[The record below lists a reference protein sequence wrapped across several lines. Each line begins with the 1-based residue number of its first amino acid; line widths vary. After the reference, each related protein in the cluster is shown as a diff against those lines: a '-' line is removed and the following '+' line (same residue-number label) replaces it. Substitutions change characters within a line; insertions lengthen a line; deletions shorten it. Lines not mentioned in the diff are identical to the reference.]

1 MVGGSVFYAAEA
13 QETTIGNAKT
23 EAEDAVEHLDKELQE
38 SENRRLEAERW
49 EQQLSS
55 LVWICTSTQ
64 KMSKVTVIDANN
76 PADIL
81 EVFNV
86 CQGHL
91 LCIASVPG
99 AKESDY
105 AQSSNENSIRNSVNG
120 SSTTNDSENN
130 NGACHE
136 DVTNA
141 NENTEQNNGRKNH
154 PDTDAAVDK
163 NKNESDNQSED
174 QANENTTE
182 KTAETDQNST
192 TNEPQSLES
201 IDSETANLGKV
212 HFVRCNVEAHPIRL
226 NDKDIVNEETKEEVT
241 EEETPIEKMS
251 SIQPT
256 MWLGAQNGA
265 VFVHSAVAKWAVCLH
280 SVKLKDAALA
290 IVYVVFPIVIKQI
303 CTKTRAIKSL
313 NLIYLI
319 STYNL
324 NSRKYG

>member
-13 QETTIGNAKT
+13 QETSNAKV

-38 SENRRLEAERW
+38 NENRRLEAERW

-76 PADIL
+76 PADVL

-105 AQSSNENSIRNSVNG
+105 AQFSNENSIRNSANDM
-120 SSTTNDSENN
+120 TNDSENN
-130 NGACHE
+130 NGACE
-136 DVTNA
+136 DITNA
-141 NENTEQNNGRKNH
+141 NENAEQNGQKNYQ
-154 PDTDAAVDK
+154 DAETAIDK
-163 NKNESDNQSED
+163 NKSESDNQSED
-174 QANENTTE
+174 QTNENIE
-182 KTAETDQNST
+182 KSVNTETDQNS

-212 HFVRCNVEAHPIRL
+212 NFIRCNAEAHPSRS
-226 NDKDIVNEETKEEVT
+226 NDAVNEETKEEIA
-241 EEETPIEKMS
+241 EETPIEKMS

-265 VFVHSAVAKWAVCLH
+265 VFVHSAVAKWSVCLH

-290 IVYVVFPIVIKQI
+290 IVYVAFE
-303 CTKTRAIKSL
+303 
-313 NLIYLI
+313 
-319 STYNL
+319 
-324 NSRKYG
+324 

>member
-1 MVGGSVFYAAEA
+1 MLENLFGLEILKLETFPLVYFQKNIKMIFPFQIWCGAGVNLSGGKTRDGGSMVGGSVFYAAEA
-13 QETTIGNAKT
+13 RESNSTSKT

-38 SENRRLEAERW
+38 SEQRRLEAERL

-86 CQGHL
+86 CQSHL

-105 AQSSNENSIRNSVNG
+105 VQGLSDETLQNVSVVDGSKESSKTNEIIGSNNSSESIGDRAKTDSETQGESSSNEKVTE
-120 SSTTNDSENN
+120 SSEKPESE
-130 NGACHE
+130 
-136 DVTNA
+136 
-141 NENTEQNNGRKNH
+141 
-154 PDTDAAVDK
+154 
-163 NKNESDNQSED
+163 
-174 QANENTTE
+174 
-182 KTAETDQNST
+182 QNST
-192 TNEPQSLES
+192 ADAQNVETNA
-201 IDSETANLGKV
+201 DGETINLGKV
-212 HFVRCNVEAHPIRL
+212 HFIKNVGESSQIS
-226 NDKDIVNEETKEEVT
+226 EETETSEKEAT
-241 EEETPIEKMS
+241 EEDQTPIEKMS

-265 VFVHSAVAKWAVCLH
+265 IFVHSAVAKWAVCLH

-290 IVYVVFPIVIKQI
+290 IV
-303 CTKTRAIKSL
+303 
-313 NLIYLI
+313 
-319 STYNL
+319 
-324 NSRKYG
+324 

>member
-13 QETTIGNAKT
+13 QETSNAKA

-38 SENRRLEAERW
+38 NENRRLEAERW

-76 PADIL
+76 PADVL

-105 AQSSNENSIRNSVNG
+105 AQSSNENSIRNSVN
-120 SSTTNDSENN
+120 DSENN
-130 NGACHE
+130 NGVCE

-141 NENTEQNNGRKNH
+141 NENDEQNGRRNH
-154 PDTDAAVDK
+154 QDAEVAVEK
-163 NKNESDNQSED
+163 NKSESDNQSED
-174 QANENTTE
+174 QANENT
-182 KTAETDQNST
+182 AEDQNS

-212 HFVRCNVEAHPIRL
+212 SFVRCNAEAHPPQS
-226 NDKDIVNEETKEEVT
+226 NKDVNEEAKDEVT
-241 EEETPIEKMS
+241 EETPIEKMS
-251 SIQPT
+251 SVQPT

-265 VFVHSAVAKWAVCLH
+265 VFVHSAVAKWSVCLH

-290 IVYVVFPIVIKQI
+290 IVYVITPFSSKDCSIQKE
-303 CTKTRAIKSL
+303 
-313 NLIYLI
+313 
-319 STYNL
+319 NL
-324 NSRKYG
+324 NESLSKNLLPRS

>member
-13 QETTIGNAKT
+13 QETSNNRAK
-23 EAEDAVEHLDKELQE
+23 ADGVEDAIEHLDKELQE
-38 SENRRLEAERW
+38 NENRRLEAEQW

-76 PADIL
+76 PADVL

-105 AQSSNENSIRNSVNG
+105 TQSSNENSIRNSTNG
-120 SSTTNDSENN
+120 ANDNDNN
-130 NGACHE
+130 NSVCE
-136 DVTNA
+136 DAANA
-141 NENTEQNNGRKNH
+141 NENVEQNDQKNH
-154 PDTDAAVDK
+154 QDIETIIDK
-163 NKNESDNQSED
+163 NKSESDNQSED
-174 QANENTTE
+174 QANENIE
-182 KTAETDQNST
+182 KIIETDHNS

-212 HFVRCNVEAHPIRL
+212 HFVRYNGEIHSSRL
-226 NDKDIVNEETKEEVT
+226 NDKDAMNKDAKEQISEET
-241 EEETPIEKMS
+241 IEKMS

-265 VFVHSAVAKWAVCLH
+265 VFVHSAVAKWSVCLH
-280 SVKLKDAALA
+280 SVKLRDAALA
-290 IVYVVFPIVIKQI
+290 IVYVTFQTIII
-303 CTKTRAIKSL
+303 
-313 NLIYLI
+313 
-319 STYNL
+319 
-324 NSRKYG
+324 

>member
-13 QETTIGNAKT
+13 QETSNAKV
-23 EAEDAVEHLDKELQE
+23 EAEDAIEHLDKELQE
-38 SENRRLEAERW
+38 NENRRLEAERW

-76 PADIL
+76 PADVL

-105 AQSSNENSIRNSVNG
+105 AQSSNENSFRNSANG
-120 SSTTNDSENN
+120 TTNDSENN
-130 NGACHE
+130 NGACE

-141 NENTEQNNGRKNH
+141 NENAEQNGQKNH
-154 PDTDAAVDK
+154 QDTEIAIDK
-163 NKNESDNQSED
+163 NKSESDNQSED
-174 QANENTTE
+174 QANENTE
-182 KTAETDQNST
+182 KSAETDQNS

-212 HFVRCNVEAHPIRL
+212 NFIRCNAEAHPSRS
-226 NDKDIVNEETKEEVT
+226 NDKDAVNEETKEEVA
-241 EEETPIEKMS
+241 EETPIEKMS

-265 VFVHSAVAKWAVCLH
+265 VFVHSAVAKWSVCLH
-280 SVKLKDAALA
+280 SVKLRDAALA
-290 IVYVVFPIVIKQI
+290 IVYVAFE
-303 CTKTRAIKSL
+303 
-313 NLIYLI
+313 
-319 STYNL
+319 
-324 NSRKYG
+324 

>member
-13 QETTIGNAKT
+13 QETSNTKA

-38 SENRRLEAERW
+38 NENRRLEAEQW

-76 PADIL
+76 PADVL

-105 AQSSNENSIRNSVNG
+105 TQSSNENSLRNSA
-120 SSTTNDSENN
+120 NDSENN
-130 NGACHE
+130 NGVCE

-141 NENTEQNNGRKNH
+141 NENVEQNSQKNH
-154 PDTDAAVDK
+154 QNAEIIIDK
-163 NKNESDNQSED
+163 NKSESNNQSED
-174 QANENTTE
+174 QVNENTE
-182 KTAETDQNST
+182 KSAETDQNS

-201 IDSETANLGKV
+201 VDSETANLGKV
-212 HFVRCNVEAHPIRL
+212 NFIRYNAETHSRP
-226 NDKDIVNEETKEEVT
+226 NDKDTANEETKEEVI
-241 EEETPIEKMS
+241 EETSIEKMS

-265 VFVHSAVAKWAVCLH
+265 VFVHSAVAKWSVCLH
-280 SVKLKDAALA
+280 SVKLRDAALA
-290 IVYVVFPIVIKQI
+290 IVYVCCFEQG
-303 CTKTRAIKSL
+303 S
-313 NLIYLI
+313 
-319 STYNL
+319 
-324 NSRKYG
+324 

>member
-13 QETTIGNAKT
+13 REISNTKT
-23 EAEDAVEHLDKELQE
+23 EAEDAVEHLDKELQD
-38 SENRRLEAERW
+38 SETRRLEAERG
-49 EQQLSS
+49 EEQLSS

-64 KMSKVTVIDANN
+64 KMSKVTVIDANS

-105 AQSSNENSIRNSVNG
+105 AQSSSENSLRTANG
-120 SSTTNDSENN
+120 TNDSENN
-130 NGACHE
+130 NGISE

-141 NENTEQNNGRKNH
+141 NDTIEQNGQKNH
-154 PDTDAAVDK
+154 QDTEAIVDK
-163 NKNESDNQSED
+163 SKSESDNPSED
-174 QANENTTE
+174 QANENTE
-182 KTAETDQNST
+182 KTAETDQNSA
-192 TNEPQSLES
+192 NEPQSLES

-212 HFVRCNVEAHPIRL
+212 HFVRCNAEVPPSRL
-226 NDKDIVNEETKEEVT
+226 NGKDASVNEETQDEEVT
-241 EEETPIEKMS
+241 EETPIEKMS

-265 VFVHSAVAKWAVCLH
+265 VFVHSSVAKWSVCLH

-290 IVYVVFPIVIKQI
+290 IVYVALKLA
-303 CTKTRAIKSL
+303 R
-313 NLIYLI
+313 
-319 STYNL
+319 
-324 NSRKYG
+324 SRNTGR

>member
-13 QETTIGNAKT
+13 RETSNTKT
-23 EAEDAVEHLDKELQE
+23 DAEDAVEHLDKELQE
-38 SENRRLEAERW
+38 NESRRLEAERW
-49 EQQLSS
+49 DQQLSS

-105 AQSSNENSIRNSVNG
+105 TQSSSENSIRTTNG
-120 SSTTNDSENN
+120 TNDSENN
-130 NGACHE
+130 NGVSE
-136 DVTNA
+136 DVANA
-141 NENTEQNNGRKNH
+141 NESNELNGRKNH
-154 PDTDAAVDK
+154 QDGEAPADK
-163 NKNESDNQSED
+163 SESDNPSDD
-174 QANENTTE
+174 QANENTE
-182 KTAETDQNST
+182 KTAETDQTNS

-201 IDSETANLGKV
+201 IDCEMANLGKV
-212 HFVRCNVEAHPIRL
+212 HFVRGNGEVFPARF
-226 NDKDIVNEETKEEVT
+226 NGKDTVNEEAKEQEVV

-265 VFVHSAVAKWAVCLH
+265 VFVHSAVAKWSVCLH
-280 SVKLKDAALA
+280 SVKLRDAALA
-290 IVYVVFPIVIKQI
+290 IVYVI
-303 CTKTRAIKSL
+303 AIEVS
-313 NLIYLI
+313 
-319 STYNL
+319 SVGRCDR
-324 NSRKYG
+324 SKYR

>member
-13 QETTIGNAKT
+13 QETSNAKA

-76 PADIL
+76 PADVL
-81 EVFNV
+81 EVFSV

-105 AQSSNENSIRNSVNG
+105 AQFSNENSSRNLNG
-120 SSTTNDSENN
+120 TMNDSENN
-130 NGACHE
+130 NGICE
-136 DVTNA
+136 DITNA
-141 NENTEQNNGRKNH
+141 NENAEQNDQKNH
-154 PDTDAAVDK
+154 QDTEIAVDK
-163 NKNESDNQSED
+163 NKSESDNQSED
-174 QANENTTE
+174 QTNENTE
-182 KTAETDQNST
+182 KFVETDQNS

-201 IDSETANLGKV
+201 IDSETANLGKIN
-212 HFVRCNVEAHPIRL
+212 FIRCNAEAHSSRS
-226 NDKDIVNEETKEEVT
+226 NKDVNEEAKEEIV
-241 EEETPIEKMS
+241 EETPIEKMS

-256 MWLGAQNGA
+256 MWLGAQNGT
-265 VFVHSAVAKWAVCLH
+265 VFVHSAVAKWSVCLH
-280 SVKLKDAALA
+280 SVKLRDAALA
-290 IVYVVFPIVIKQI
+290 IVYVVLLDRKDH
-303 CTKTRAIKSL
+303 
-313 NLIYLI
+313 
-319 STYNL
+319 STQ
-324 NSRKYG
+324 KI

>member
-1 MVGGSVFYAAEA
+1 MIGGSVFYAAEA
-13 QETTIGNAKT
+13 RETSNNKT

-38 SENRRLEAERW
+38 NESQRLEAERW

-105 AQSSNENSIRNSVNG
+105 AQSSNENSIRNL
-120 SSTTNDSENN
+120 TNDNENN
-130 NGACHE
+130 NGACE

-141 NENTEQNNGRKNH
+141 NENIEQSDQKTAQ
-154 PDTDAAVDK
+154 DTDTAVDK
-163 NKNESDNQSED
+163 NKSESDDQSED
-174 QANENTTE
+174 QANENTEKVTE
-182 KTAETDQNST
+182 DQ
-192 TNEPQSLES
+192 NEPQSLES

-212 HFVRCNVEAHPIRL
+212 HFIRCSADAHFSRL
-226 NDKDIVNEETKEEVT
+226 NDKSAVNEKAKEEVT
-241 EEETPIEKMS
+241 EDTPIEKMS
-251 SIQPT
+251 SVQPT

-265 VFVHSAVAKWAVCLH
+265 VYVHSAVAKWSVCLH
-280 SVKLKDAALA
+280 SVKLRDAALA
-290 IVYVVFPIVIKQI
+290 IVYVD
-303 CTKTRAIKSL
+303 
-313 NLIYLI
+313 
-319 STYNL
+319 
-324 NSRKYG
+324 

>member
-13 QETTIGNAKT
+13 QETSNNAKT

-38 SENRRLEAERW
+38 NENRRLEEERW

-81 EVFNV
+81 KVFNV

-105 AQSSNENSIRNSVNG
+105 VQSSNENSIRNSANG
-120 SSTTNDSENN
+120 TANDSENN
-130 NGACHE
+130 NGACE

-141 NENTEQNNGRKNH
+141 NECAEQNSEKNQ
-154 PDTDAAVDK
+154 DADAVVDK
-163 NKNESDNQSED
+163 SKSESDSQSED
-174 QANENTTE
+174 QTNENTEKATE
-182 KTAETDQNST
+182 MDQNS

-212 HFVRCNVEAHPIRL
+212 HFVRCNAEAYPSRL
-226 NDKDIVNEETKEEVT
+226 NDKDTVNEDAKKEVEDT
-241 EEETPIEKMS
+241 LIEKMS
-251 SIQPT
+251 SVQPT

-265 VFVHSAVAKWAVCLH
+265 VFVHSAVAKWSVCLH
-280 SVKLKDAALA
+280 SVKLRDAALA
-290 IVYVVFPIVIKQI
+290 IVYVIF
-303 CTKTRAIKSL
+303 
-313 NLIYLI
+313 
-319 STYNL
+319 
-324 NSRKYG
+324 

>member
-13 QETTIGNAKT
+13 QETSNTKT

-38 SENRRLEAERW
+38 NENRRLEAERW

-76 PADIL
+76 PADVL

-105 AQSSNENSIRNSVNG
+105 AQTSDENLIRNSA
-120 SSTTNDSENN
+120 NDNENN
-130 NGACHE
+130 NGVCE

-141 NENTEQNNGRKNH
+141 NENDEQNGQRNH
-154 PDTDAAVDK
+154 QDAEDK
-163 NKNESDNQSED
+163 NKSESDNQSED
-174 QANENTTE
+174 QANENTE
-182 KTAETDQNST
+182 KSAETDQNS

-212 HFVRCNVEAHPIRL
+212 NFVRCNTEVHPSRS
-226 NDKDIVNEETKEEVT
+226 NDKDAVNEETKEEIV
-241 EEETPIEKMS
+241 EETPIEKMS

-265 VFVHSAVAKWAVCLH
+265 VFVHSAVAKWSVCLH
-280 SVKLKDAALA
+280 SVKLRDAALA
-290 IVYVVFPIVIKQI
+290 IVYV
-303 CTKTRAIKSL
+303 AL
-313 NLIYLI
+313 
-319 STYNL
+319 L
-324 NSRKYG
+324 NSSIQKGKFKQGFDIVDLIGRFC

>member
-13 QETTIGNAKT
+13 QETSNTKA

-38 SENRRLEAERW
+38 NENRRLEAEQW

-76 PADIL
+76 PADVL

-105 AQSSNENSIRNSVNG
+105 AQSSNENSIRNSVN
-120 SSTTNDSENN
+120 STANDSENN
-130 NGACHE
+130 NGASE

-141 NENTEQNNGRKNH
+141 NENDEQNVQRNH
-154 PDTDAAVDK
+154 QDAEIAVDK
-163 NKNESDNQSED
+163 NKSESDNQSED
-174 QANENTTE
+174 QANENTVKSVE
-182 KTAETDQNST
+182 DQNS

-201 IDSETANLGKV
+201 IDSETANLGKIS
-212 HFVRCNVEAHPIRL
+212 FVRCNTEVNPSRS
-226 NDKDIVNEETKEEVT
+226 NDNEEEKEEVT
-241 EEETPIEKMS
+241 EETPIEKMS

-265 VFVHSAVAKWAVCLH
+265 VFVHSAVAKWSMCLH
-280 SVKLKDAALA
+280 FVKLRDAALA
-290 IVYVVFPIVIKQI
+290 IVYVITLLSSKDRSRQ
-303 CTKTRAIKSL
+303 KE
-313 NLIYLI
+313 
-319 STYNL
+319 NL
-324 NSRKYG
+324 NESLRI

>member
-13 QETTIGNAKT
+13 RESNSLKN

-38 SENRRLEAERW
+38 SEQRRLEAERL

-76 PADIL
+76 PAEVL

-86 CQGHL
+86 CQSHL

-105 AQSSNENSIRNSVNG
+105 VQGSSDDSVQNISVIEGSKDNSNIDKTIAIGRKDNGESTKTDSDTQNEGSSSIEKVTESEKPEGKQICTETQGLENSG
-120 SSTTNDSENN
+120 D
-130 NGACHE
+130 G
-136 DVTNA
+136 
-141 NENTEQNNGRKNH
+141 G
-154 PDTDAAVDK
+154 
-163 NKNESDNQSED
+163 
-174 QANENTTE
+174 
-182 KTAETDQNST
+182 ETV
-192 TNEPQSLES
+192 
-201 IDSETANLGKV
+201 NLGKV
-212 HFVRCNVEAHPIRL
+212 QFVKNAGEPSQIVVDNEASG
-226 NDKDIVNEETKEEVT
+226 KEASEED
-241 EEETPIEKMS
+241 ETPIEKMS

-265 VFVHSAVAKWAVCLH
+265 IFVHSAVAKWAVCLH

-290 IVYVVFPIVIKQI
+290 IV
-303 CTKTRAIKSL
+303 
-313 NLIYLI
+313 
-319 STYNL
+319 
-324 NSRKYG
+324 

>member
-1 MVGGSVFYAAEA
+1 LSGGKTRDGGCMVGGSVFYAAEA
-13 QETTIGNAKT
+13 QETSNNRAK
-23 EAEDAVEHLDKELQE
+23 ADGVEDAIEHLDKELQE
-38 SENRRLEAERW
+38 NENRRLEAEQW

-105 AQSSNENSIRNSVNG
+105 TQSSNENSIRNSTSG
-120 SSTTNDSENN
+120 ANDNDNN
-130 NGACHE
+130 NSVCE
-136 DVTNA
+136 DTANA
-141 NENTEQNNGRKNH
+141 NENIEQNDQKNH
-154 PDTDAAVDK
+154 QDTEIIIDK
-163 NKNESDNQSED
+163 NRSESDNQSED
-174 QANENTTE
+174 QANENIE
-182 KTAETDQNST
+182 KIIETDHNS

-201 IDSETANLGKV
+201 VDSETANLGKV
-212 HFVRCNVEAHPIRL
+212 HFVRYNGEIHSSRL
-226 NDKDIVNEETKEEVT
+226 NDKDVVNKDAKEQIA
-241 EEETPIEKMS
+241 EETPIEKMS

-265 VFVHSAVAKWAVCLH
+265 VFVHSAVAKWSVCLH
-280 SVKLKDAALA
+280 SVKLRDAALA
-290 IVYVVFPIVIKQI
+290 IVYVTFQTII
-303 CTKTRAIKSL
+303 L
-313 NLIYLI
+313 
-319 STYNL
+319 
-324 NSRKYG
+324 